1 MVYFLPDE
9 LWVKIIN
16 LLYIKDAISTAMV
29 NKRFFNLTKHYNTIR
44 YQKLDTISNLDIVKT
59 DTFIKHLYR
68 VKYFEDLNLG
78 CKMHLYEYR
87 NKLSNLEGLGTRC
100 CASNTIGVFN
110 NFLFNPNLKYL
121 YLDSYIFITIDK
133 YFDDFFDTILAP
145 MNKLRELNLRNSIIK
160 DNQLEI
166 MMNLNLENLHI
177 TNCQMISDL
186 SYIPKNIKGIT
197 ISRNNILTS
206 ETLLNFFKTHPCLN
220 EIKLSLIK
228 ININIILEISKYREK
243 LTLLEI
249 SYPNGVFNNLSLFI
263 IANNCHNLSEL
274 NLNNTEIDDEAIQCL
289 IKNCPKITKLSVG
302 STDITDISLMRI
314 SVYYPRIK
322 YLDVHYNNISYLGVN
337 SIVHNCKDIYYLNIV
352 SFVFTQEYII
362 SINRIIR
369 EKNKLIFN

>member
-1 MVYFLPDE
+1 M
-9 LWVKIIN
+9 
-16 LLYIKDAISTAMV
+16 
-29 NKRFFNLTKHYNTIR
+29 
-44 YQKLDTISNLDIVKT
+44 
-59 DTFIKHLYR
+59 
-68 VKYFEDLNLG
+68 
-78 CKMHLYEYR
+78 
-87 NKLSNLEGLGTRC
+87 
-100 CASNTIGVFN
+100 
-110 NFLFNPNLKYL
+110 
-121 YLDSYIFITIDK
+121 
-133 YFDDFFDTILAP
+133 
-145 MNKLRELNLRNSIIK
+145 
-160 DNQLEI
+160 
-166 MMNLNLENLHI
+166 
-177 TNCQMISDL
+177 
-186 SYIPKNIKGIT
+186 
-197 ISRNNILTS
+197 
-206 ETLLNFFKTHPCLN
+206 N